1 MLPGYLLSYAL
12 LTPFQIECVMNTM
25 NNTCSTKTCPY
36 CTGLHGEMLRL
47 SEKPEGTDDGADK
60 GIDATDPIV
69 AYAKSFCLAGGRGT
83 EIETKELA
91 KLTDAIG
98 PLKASSVNK
107 LCWALLWG
115 QTTGN
120 SINSARDKILSLS
133 LSSVTNL
140 DIVLLSWYGP
150 LFVAIGIVNAILK
163 RIPGSLPAVVSTV
176 LGVILWIPQAV
187 FIAPV
192 GLLSLIRH
200 FGRVV

>member
-1 MLPGYLLSYAL
+1 
-12 LTPFQIECVMNTM
+12 MNDAY
-25 NNTCSTKTCPY
+25 STKTCPY
-36 CTGLHGEMLRL
+36 CTGLHGELLRL
-47 SEKPEGTDDGADK
+47 SEKPEGYDVADK

-69 AYAKSFCLAGGRGT
+69 AYAKSFCQARGRGI

-107 LCWALLWG
+107 LCWASVWG

-163 RIPGSLPAVVSTV
+163 RIPGSFPAVVSTAI
-176 LGVILWIPQAV
+176 GVILWIPQAV

-192 GLLSLIRH
+192 GFLSLIRH
-200 FGRVV
+200 FGCVV